1 MMLVSCHM
9 LVASSMTSARCYKM
23 LFCCDPDVLPLFFVH
38 VTAVFQSCCSW
49 LSSSPLPAPAAV
61 VTASVD
67 VSAVSATAVASDNAD
82 VSDALV

>member
-1 MMLVSCHM
+1 MLLLCFSR
-9 LVASSMTSARCYKM
+9 VA
-23 LFCCDPDVLPLFFVH
+23 V
-38 VTAVFQSCCSW
+38 VFQSCCSW